1 MKLIRFGSS
10 AVVAGMLMMACGE
23 SGPDDNRCD
32 VALNFQVT
40 PGLTPVFS
48 WSPVCTVAQ
57 LRVVK
62 EAEGE
67 VPETEVWSVVANG
80 NVITGPVTYG
90 VAPAGTTETKPEELI
105 TLGDAY
111 RLVVSVRN
119 PETGVLLV
127 GGLFPFTP

>member
-1 MKLIRFGSS
+1 MKLTRFGGS
-10 AVVAGMLMMACGE
+10 AVAAGLMLLACGE

-48 WSPVCTVAQ
+48 WSPACTVAQ
-57 LRVVK
+57 VRVVK
-62 EAEGE
+62 EAEGDD
-67 VPETEVWSVVANG
+67 PEIEAWSVVASG
-80 NVITGPVTYG
+80 NTIAGPVTYG
-90 VAPAGTTETKPEELI
+90 VAPAGSTETTPEANI

-111 RLVVSVRN
+111 RLVVAVRN

-127 GGLFPFTP
+127 GGLYPFTP

>member
-1 MKLIRFGSS
+1 MKLSRFGGS
-10 AVVAGMLMMACGE
+10 AVVAGLMLLACGE
-23 SGPDDNRCD
+23 NGPDDNRCD

-48 WSPVCTVAQ
+48 WSPACTVAQ
-57 LRVVK
+57 VRVVK
-62 EAEGE
+62 EAEGDD
-67 VPETEVWSVVANG
+67 PEMEVWSVVAGG
-80 NVITGPVTYG
+80 NTIAGPVTYG
-90 VAPAGTTETKPEELI
+90 APPAGSTETTPEAIL

-111 RLVVSVRN
+111 RLVVAVRS

>member
-1 MKLIRFGSS
+1 MKLTRFGGS
-10 AVVAGMLMMACGE
+10 AVLAGLMMLACGE

-40 PGLTPVFS
+40 SGLTPVFS
-48 WSPVCTVAQ
+48 WTPACTVAQ

-62 EAEGE
+62 EAEGDD
-67 VPETEVWSVVANG
+67 PEIEVWSVVSNG
-80 NVITGPVTYG
+80 NTIAGPVTYG
-90 VAPAGTTETKPEELI
+90 VPPAGSTETTPEAFLTI
-105 TLGDAY
+105 GDAY